1 MNNEYGRLKRSPT
14 RKLGEKTMKSQKKPL
29 IILLTAALG
38 IAAQAANAESVLRRG
53 NGSEPHTI
61 DPQTAQGVPESNIL
75 RDLFEGLIGEDASG
89 NLVPG
94 VAEKWEISADGKTY
108 TFHLRDAKWSDGS
121 PLTAHDF
128 VYGWQRAV
136 DPATGSHYSFLL
148 YPVKNAQKIAEGHEK
163 DVNQLGVKATDDHTL
178 VAELEGPTPY
188 FLGLVTHATAYPAP
202 KAAVEKHG
210 KKWTRPEN
218 IVSNGPF
225 KLDSWQPNAQL
236 VAVKSDQYWDKDAV
250 KLDKVIYYP
259 TENQTSD
266 MNRYRAGEVD
276 MTYEI
281 PNDQIKM
288 LRENFKDELKIS
300 SYLGTYYYGFNVTR
314 PPFKDNPKLRE
325 ALTLAI
331 DRDVITDKVTG
342 AGEKPAY
349 SFVPP
354 GINGYDHYTPDK
366 AARIEKAKKLYEEAG
381 YGKDKPLKV
390 DLLYNTSENH
400 KKIAV
405 AVAAMWKQNLGVQT
419 NLTNQEWKVFL
430 NTRTEKKQTEAFR
443 AGWIGDYNDAYSF
456 LELFQSKSGLNDS
469 GYVNEKFDALL
480 AQAGQE
486 QDMGKRAAILKDAE
500 KMLTD
505 DYPVAPVYSY
515 VTKRL
520 VKPYV
525 KGYAEENVMDHRS
538 SKYMW
543 IEK

>member
-1 MNNEYGRLKRSPT
+1 
-14 RKLGEKTMKSQKKPL
+14 MKSQKKPL
-29 IILLTAALG
+29 IILLAAALG
-38 IAAQAANAESVLRRG
+38 VAAQAANAESVLRRG
-53 NGSEPHTI
+53 NGSEPQTL

-94 VAEKWEISADGKTY
+94 IAEKWEISADGKTY

-136 DPATGSHYSFLL
+136 DPATGSKYSFLL
-148 YPVKNAQKIAEGHEK
+148 YPIKNAKKIAEGELK
-163 DVNQLGVKATDDHTL
+163 DATQLGVKATDDHTL

-188 FLGLVTHATAYPAP
+188 FLGLLTHATAYPAP
-202 KAAVEKHG
+202 KAAIEKHG

-281 PNDQIKM
+281 PNDQIKW
-288 LRENFKDELKIS
+288 LRENLGDELKVS
-300 SYLGTYYYGFNVTR
+300 NYLGTYYYGFNVTR

-331 DRDVITDKVTG
+331 DRDIITDKVTG
-342 AGEKPAY
+342 VGEKPAY

-354 GINGYDHYTPDK
+354 GINGYDHYTPEYASLDK

-390 DLLYNTSENH
+390 DLLYNTNENH

-430 NTRTEKKQTEAFR
+430 NTRNEKKQTEAFR
-443 AGWIGDYNDAYSF
+443 AGWIGDYNDPYSF

>member
-1 MNNEYGRLKRSPT
+1 MKT
-14 RKLGEKTMKSQKKPL
+14 RQKT
-29 IILLTAALG
+29 LLTLLAVAISG
-38 IAAQAANAESVLRRG
+38 IMQSAHAETVLRRG
-53 NGSEPHTI
+53 NGSEPKTI
-61 DPQTAQGVPESNIL
+61 DPQIAEGMPEANIML
-75 RDLFEGLIGEDASG
+75 DLFEGLTTRDGAANII
-89 NLVPG
+89 PG
-94 VAEKWEISADGKTY
+94 VAEKWDISADGKTY
-108 TFHLRDAKWSDGS
+108 TFHLRHTTWSDGT
-121 PLTAHDF
+121 PLTAADV
-128 VYGWQRAV
+128 VYAWQRDV
-136 DPATGSHYSFLL
+136 DPAAGGKYGFLL
-148 YPVKNAQKIAEGHEK
+148 YPVKNAQAIAEGEIK
-163 DVNQLGVKATDDHTL
+163 DLSQLGIKALDEYT
-178 VAELEGPTPY
+178 VQVELEASTPY
-188 FLGLVTHATAYPAP
+188 FLDMLTHASTAPVP
-202 KAAVEKHG
+202 QHIVEKHG
-210 KKWTRPEN
+210 KAWIRPEN
-218 IVSNGPF
+218 IVSNGAY
-225 KLDSWQPNAQL
+225 KMTAWQPNAHITL
-236 VAVKSDQYWDKDAV
+236 AKSDTYWDKDTV
-250 KLDKVIYYP
+250 KIDQVIYYP
-259 TENQTSD
+259 TEDKNTEIK
-266 MNRYRAGEVD
+266 RYRAGELD

-288 LRENFKDELKIS
+288 LREKFKDELKIS

-314 PPFKDNPKLRE
+314 PPFKDNLKLRE

-342 AGEKPAY
+342 VGEKPAY

-354 GINGYDHYTPDK
+354 GINGYDHYTPEYASLDK

-430 NTRTEKKQTEAFR
+430 NTRNEKKQTEAFR

>member
-1 MNNEYGRLKRSPT
+1 
-14 RKLGEKTMKSQKKPL
+14 MKSQKKPL

-38 IAAQAANAESVLRRG
+38 VAAQAANAESILRRG
-53 NGSEPHTI
+53 NGSEPHSI
-61 DPQTAQGVPESNIL
+61 DPQTAEGVPESNIL

-128 VYGWQRAV
+128 VYAWQRAV

-188 FLGLVTHATAYPAP
+188 FLGLLTHATAYPAP

-218 IVSNGPF
+218 IVTNGPF

-236 VAVKSDQYWDKDAV
+236 TVAKSDQYWDKDAV

-342 AGEKPAY
+342 VGEKPAY

-354 GINGYDHYTPDK
+354 GINGYDHYTPEYASLDK

-430 NTRTEKKQTEAFR
+430 TTRTEKKQTEVFR

-480 AQAGQE
+480 AQAGQK

>member
-1 MNNEYGRLKRSPT
+1 
-14 RKLGEKTMKSQKKPL
+14 MKNSKKSL
-29 IILLTAALG
+29 MLLMTAALG
-38 IAAQAANAESVLRRG
+38 LAAHNANAENVLRRG
-53 NGSEPHTI
+53 NGSEPQTL

-75 RDLFEGLIGEDASG
+75 RDLFEGLVGEDASG

-94 VAEKWEISADGKTY
+94 VAEKWDISEDGKKY
-108 TFHLRDAKWSDGS
+108 TFHLRDTKWSDGS

-128 VYGWQRAV
+128 VYAWQRAV
-136 DPATGSHYSFLL
+136 DPATGSNYSFLL
-148 YPVKNAQKIAEGHEK
+148 YPVKNAKKIAEGDIK
-163 DVNQLGVKATDDHTL
+163 DTAELGAKAIDDHTFE
-178 VAELEGPTPY
+178 VELEGPTPY
-188 FLGLVTHATAYPAP
+188 FLGLITHATAYPAP
-202 KAAVEKHG
+202 KAVIEKHG
-210 KKWTRPEN
+210 KKWTNPEN

-225 KLDSWQPNAQL
+225 KMEGWKQNAQVTL
-236 VAVKSDQYWDKDAV
+236 AKSENYWDKDAV

-259 TENQTSD
+259 IENQNTDLS
-266 MNRYRAGEVD
+266 RYRAGEVD

-288 LRENFKDELKIS
+288 LRDKFKDELKIS
-300 SYLGTYYYGFNVTR
+300 SYLGTYYYGFNLTR

-331 DRDVITDKVTG
+331 DRDIITDKVTG

-354 GINGYDHYTPDK
+354 GINGYDHYTPEYASLDK

-381 YGKDKPLKV
+381 YSKDKPLKV

-405 AVAAMWKQNLGVQT
+405 AIAAMWKQSLGVQT

-430 NTRTEKKQTEAFR
+430 NTRNEKKQTQVFR
-443 AGWIGDYNDAYSF
+443 AGWIGDYADPYTF
-456 LELFQSKSGLNDS
+456 LELYLSTAGLNDS
-469 GYVNEKFDALL
+469 GYASEKFDGLL

-486 QDMGKRAAILKDAE
+486 QDGEKRMALLKEAE
-500 KMLTD
+500 KTVID

-538 SKYMW
+538 SKYLW

>member
-1 MNNEYGRLKRSPT
+1 
-14 RKLGEKTMKSQKKPL
+14 MKSHKKPL
-29 IILLTAALG
+29 IILLAAAIG
-38 IAAQAANAESVLRRG
+38 VAAQAANAESVLRRG
-53 NGSEPHTI
+53 NGSEPHSL
-61 DPQTAQGVPESNIL
+61 DPQTAEGVPESNIL

-108 TFHLRDAKWSDGS
+108 TFHLRHNAKWSDGS

-163 DVNQLGVKATDDHTL
+163 DISQLGVKASDDHTL

-202 KAAVEKHG
+202 KAAIEKHG

-218 IVSNGPF
+218 LVSNGPF
-225 KLDSWQPNAQL
+225 KLDNWQPNAQL
-236 VAVKSDQYWDKDAV
+236 TVAKSDQYWDKEAV

-300 SYLGTYYYGFNVTR
+300 SYLGTYYYGFNLTR

-331 DRDVITDKVTG
+331 DRDIITDKVTG

-349 SFVPP
+349 SFVAP
-354 GINGYDHYTPDK
+354 GINGYDNYVPEYATLDK

-381 YGKDKPLKV
+381 YSKDKPLKV

-430 NTRTEKKQTEAFR
+430 NTRNEKKQTEAFR
-443 AGWIGDYNDAYSF
+443 A
-456 LELFQSKSGLNDS
+456 
-469 GYVNEKFDALL
+469 
-480 AQAGQE
+480 
-486 QDMGKRAAILKDAE
+486 
-500 KMLTD
+500 
-505 DYPVAPVYSY
+505 
-515 VTKRL
+515 
-520 VKPYV
+520 
-525 KGYAEENVMDHRS
+525 
-538 SKYMW
+538 
-543 IEK
+543 

>member
-1 MNNEYGRLKRSPT
+1 
-14 RKLGEKTMKSQKKPL
+14 MKSQKKPL

-136 DPATGSHYSFLL
+136 DPASHYSFLL

-354 GINGYDHYTPDK
+354 GINGYDHYTPEYASLDK

>member
-1 MNNEYGRLKRSPT
+1 
-14 RKLGEKTMKSQKKPL
+14 MKSQKKPL
-29 IILLTAALG
+29 IILLAAALG
-38 IAAQAANAESVLRRG
+38 VAAQAANAESVLRRG
-53 NGSEPHTI
+53 NGSEPQTL

-108 TFHLRDAKWSDGS
+108 TFHLRHNAKWSDGS

-136 DPATGSHYSFLL
+136 DPATGSKYSFLL
-148 YPVKNAQKIAEGHEK
+148 YPVKNAQKIAEGDEK
-163 DVNQLGVKATDDHTL
+163 DVNQLGVKAADDHTL

-188 FLGLVTHATAYPAP
+188 FLGLLTHATAYPAP
-202 KAAVEKHG
+202 KAAIEKHG

-225 KLDSWQPNAQL
+225 KLDNWQPNAQL
-236 VAVKSDQYWDKDAV
+236 TVAKSDQYWDKEAV

-300 SYLGTYYYGFNVTR
+300 SYLGTYYYGFNLTR

-331 DRDVITDKVTG
+331 DRDIITDKVTG

-354 GINGYDHYTPDK
+354 GINGYDHYTPEYASLDK

-430 NTRTEKKQTEAFR
+430 NTRNEKKQTEAFR

-525 KGYAEENVMDHRS
+525 KGYADENVMDHRS